1 MGAGHTARLLRR
13 ADLLSLI
20 RHVSFREETYSV
32 RELCEDIRDFL
43 REAFSSVWVAGEV
56 NRLRPH
62 QRGHLYFELIEKGD
76 ADEIVGKV
84 EAVAWRGDYQKIRRS
99 LADTGQELAEGQ
111 QIRCRGSVD
120 FYAPFGRLQ
129 LVVREVDPIFTLG
142 LLAKRRQETLKALT
156 AAGLLT
162 RNREH
167 LLSELPLRLAL
178 ITSEG
183 SAAYHDFLSTLRES
197 GFGFEVLFIHASV
210 QGREAENEVASA
222 LEALAGLE
230 VDCAVLIR
238 GGGSRA
244 DLAVFD
250 SRRIAEAVAR
260 APVPV
265 VTGLG
270 HEIDESISD
279 VVAHTALKTP
289 TKVAEFLVERLRL
302 AEGRVVEVRQA
313 LKRVALEPLRRG
325 REAVGRAERGLALA
339 RYRLAEASTR
349 VAHAARMLSAAI
361 ERRLADATGRLEGV
375 RERLMVIAPIRVEQQ
390 AGAPERVAEKI
401 VARTRGK
408 LRELAVRLEG
418 WEMICR
424 QLAPVKT
431 LERGFS
437 ITRDSRGKLV
447 LNPRD
452 VEPGDLI
459 RTELARGKLK
469 SRVEEG

>member
-1 MGAGHTARLLRR
+1 VGAGHTARLLRR

-20 RHVSFREETYSV
+20 HHVPFQEETYSV
-32 RELCEDIRDFL
+32 RELCGDVRDFL
-43 REAFSSVWVAGEV
+43 QQAFSAVWVAGEI
-56 NRLRPH
+56 NRLRRH

-76 ADEIVGKV
+76 EDEIVGKL
-84 EAVAWRGDYQKIRRS
+84 EAVAWRGDYQRIHRS

-129 LVVREVDPIFTLG
+129 LVVREVDPVFTLG
-142 LLAKRRQETLKALT
+142 LLAKRRQETLDALT

-162 RNREH
+162 RNRDHPLPEV
-167 LLSELPLRLAL
+167 PLRLAL

-183 SAAYHDFLSTLRES
+183 SAAYHDFLSTLSES
-197 GFGFEVLFIHASV
+197 GFGFQVFFVHASV
-210 QGREAENEVASA
+210 QGREAEKEVASA
-222 LEALAGLE
+222 LGALAGLE

-260 APVPV
+260 APLPV
-265 VTGLG
+265 LTGLG

-279 VVAHTALKTP
+279 MVAHTALKTP
-289 TKVAEFLVERLRL
+289 TKVAEFLVERLRAADL
-302 AEGRVVEVRQA
+302 RVAEVRRA
-313 LKRVALEPLRRG
+313 LKREALEPLRLG

-339 RYRLAEASTR
+339 RFRLSEASTR
-349 VAHAARMLSAAI
+349 VAHVARMLSGAI
-361 ERRLADATGRLEGV
+361 ERRLRDAAARLEEL
-375 RERLMVIAPIRVEQQ
+375 RQRLIVIAPIRLEQQ
-390 AGAPERVAEKI
+390 AWAPERLAEQL
-401 VARTRGK
+401 VARTGGK

-424 QLAPVKT
+424 QLAPEKT
-431 LERGFS
+431 LQRGFS

-447 LNPRD
+447 MHPREVD
-452 VEPGDLI
+452 PGDLI
-459 RTELARGKLK
+459 RTELAQGKLK

>member
-1 MGAGHTARLLRR
+1 VA
-13 ADLLSLI
+13 
-20 RHVSFREETYSV
+20 FQEETYSV
-32 RELCEDIRDFL
+32 RELCDDIRDFL

-56 NRLRPH
+56 NRLRRH

-76 ADEIVGKV
+76 EDEIVGKV
-84 EAVAWRGDYQKIRRS
+84 EAVAWRGDFQKIKKS

-129 LVVREVDPIFTLG
+129 FVVREVDPVFTLG
-142 LLAKRRQETLKALT
+142 LLAKRRQETLKALE

-162 RNREH
+162 RNREQP
-167 LLSELPLRLAL
+167 LPELPLRLAL

-183 SAAYHDFLSTLRES
+183 SAAYHDFLSTLKES
-197 GFGFEVLFIHASV
+197 GFGFQVFFIHASV
-210 QGREAENEVASA
+210 QGREAEKEVASA
-222 LEALAGLE
+222 LATLGGLE
-230 VDCAVLIR
+230 VDGAVLIR

-265 VTGLG
+265 LTGLG

-279 VVAHTALKTP
+279 LVAHTALKTP
-289 TKVAEFLVERLRL
+289 TKVAEFLVERLRQ
-302 AEGRVVEVRQA
+302 AELRLVEVRQA
-313 LKRVALEPLRRG
+313 LRREALEPLRLG

-339 RYRLAEASTR
+339 RYRLAEAATR
-349 VAHAARMLSAAI
+349 VAHAARMLGTAI
-361 ERRLADATGRLEGV
+361 DRRLREATGRLDEI
-375 RERLMVIAPIRVEQQ
+375 RERLLVIGPIRVEQQ
-390 AGAPERVAEKI
+390 ARAPERLVGQI
-401 VARTRGK
+401 VAGSRGM
-408 LRELAVRLEG
+408 LRELTARLQG
-418 WEMICR
+418 WEMMCR
-424 QLAPVKT
+424 QLAPEKT
-431 LERGFS
+431 LQRGFS

-452 VEPGDLI
+452 VESGDLI
-459 RTELARGKLK
+459 KTELARGKLK

>member
-1 MGAGHTARLLRR
+1 MA
-13 ADLLSLI
+13 
-20 RHVSFREETYSV
+20 FQEETYSV
-32 RELCEDIRDFL
+32 RELCDDVRDFL
-43 REAFSSVWVAGEV
+43 REAFSSIWVAGEV
-56 NRLRPH
+56 NRLRRH

-76 ADEIVGKV
+76 EDEIVGKV
-84 EAVAWRGDYQKIRRS
+84 EAVAWRGDFQKIKNS

-129 LVVREVDPIFTLG
+129 FVVREVDPVFTLG
-142 LLAKRRQETLKALT
+142 LLAKRRQETLKALE

-162 RNREH
+162 RNREQA
-167 LLSELPLRLAL
+167 LPEIPLRLAL

-197 GFGFEVLFIHASV
+197 GFGFRVFFVHASV
-210 QGREAENEVASA
+210 QGREAEKEVASA
-222 LEALAGLE
+222 LAALGGLE
-230 VDCAVLIR
+230 IDCAVLIR

-250 SRRIAEAVAR
+250 SRRVAEALAR

-265 VTGLG
+265 LTGLG

-279 VVAHTALKTP
+279 LVAHTALKTP

-302 AEGRVVEVRQA
+302 
-313 LKRVALEPLRRG
+313 G

-349 VAHAARMLSAAI
+349 VAHAARMLGAAI
-361 ERRLADATGRLEGV
+361 DRRLREATGRLDDI
-375 RERLMVIAPIRVEQQ
+375 RERLMVIGPIRVEQQ
-390 AGAPERVAEKI
+390 AREPERIVEQI
-401 VARTRGK
+401 VAGSRGK
-408 LRELAVRLEG
+408 LRELMARLQG
-418 WEMICR
+418 WEMMCR
-424 QLAPVKT
+424 QLAPEKT
-431 LERGFS
+431 LQRGFS

-459 RTELARGKLK
+459 STELARGKLK